1 MRLIHTPA
9 GHTTYHRR
17 LAIRRRD
24 RKHDIMRELYHIPAS
39 TRDRVYDFIRVY
51 QFVHKMPPT
60 LREVADGVGLRS
72 LSGVQW
78 HLNRLIEEGRLY
90 ERDGRISRNLRLRDR
105 DAAPTPPTDTA
116 AAEDDAPAA
125 PAPASPPKARI
136 VH

>member
-1 MRLIHTPA
+1 
-9 GHTTYHRR
+9 
-17 LAIRRRD
+17 
-24 RKHDIMRELYHIPAS
+24 MRELYHIPAS

-105 DAAPTPPTDTA
+105 DDAPTPPADSVADDTSNTTDLRA
-116 AAEDDAPAA
+116 AA
-125 PAPASPPKARI
+125 PKPRI

>member
-1 MRLIHTPA
+1 
-9 GHTTYHRR
+9 
-17 LAIRRRD
+17 
-24 RKHDIMRELYHIPAS
+24 MRELYHIPAS

-90 ERDGRISRNLRLRDR
+90 ERDGRLSRNLRLRDH
-105 DAAPTPPTDTA
+105 ASPTPPTDTA
-116 AAEDDAPAA
+116 ATHGDAPAPAA
-125 PAPASPPKARI
+125 PKPRI